1 MDKYIISAKY
11 TKEELQEAIRAITSM
26 INKSEKAQLKLE
38 AGTWQ
43 HTMTVQA
50 LKANYISIALINREL
65 EINPSGGRFKNAYTE
80 EELVNALNA
89 VTTIISRVEKI
100 QPKFKEGT
108 PQNTLAVRRIKAL
121 NISLSLIKRELNF

>member
-1 MDKYIISAKY
+1 MDKYIISGEY

-50 LKANYISIALINREL
+50 LKANYISIGLLKRES
-65 EINPSGGRFKNAYTE
+65 ETNPAGGLLRTTYTE
-80 EELVNALNA
+80 EELSKALDT
-89 VTTIISRVEKI
+89 VTSIIDRVEKI